1 MASLPSTRGRRNRT
15 AGTSRTFHEYG
26 EAVANEALRHAMDAV
41 RFTDYKLAAK
51 VGVDVKTISRWK
63 ADPGRVPHA
72 RHRWATADALGVD
85 ESVLWPDALQQT
97 IKTGVDREVVAV
109 YSRRADCPTAVWRRL
124 LTNATDTITFAGY
137 TNYFLWLQHPTLT
150 SVLRR
155 KAECGTAV
163 RFLLGNPDSDVTH
176 RREQI
181 EDVPLSVGVRIRST
195 LAELDALRD
204 QRGVDARFSDAHI
217 AMSVFLF
224 DRDAMVTPHLSAQI
238 GHDSPLLHLR
248 RRQDDGLYDRFA
260 SHIDDLWSEARP
272 VWRGT

>member
-1 MASLPSTRGRRNRT
+1 
-15 AGTSRTFHEYG
+15 
-26 EAVANEALRHAMDAV
+26 
-41 RFTDYKLAAK
+41 
-51 VGVDVKTISRWK
+51 
-63 ADPGRVPHA
+63 
-72 RHRWATADALGVD
+72 
-85 ESVLWPDALQQT
+85 
-97 IKTGVDREVVAV
+97 
-109 YSRRADCPTAVWRRL
+109 
-124 LTNATDTITFAGY
+124 
-137 TNYFLWLQHPTLT
+137 
-150 SVLRR
+150 VLRR
-155 KAECGTAV
+155 KAQRGTTV
-163 RFLLGNPDSDVTH
+163 RFLLGDPDSDVTH

-181 EDVPLSVGVRIRST
+181 EDVPLTVGVRIRST